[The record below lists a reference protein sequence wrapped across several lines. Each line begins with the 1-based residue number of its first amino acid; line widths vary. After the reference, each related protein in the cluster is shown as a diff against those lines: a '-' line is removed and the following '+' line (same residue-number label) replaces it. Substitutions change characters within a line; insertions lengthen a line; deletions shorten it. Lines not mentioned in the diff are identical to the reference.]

1 MGKPSGYTTLLI
13 ILLFLVGMVLG
24 INYFIRPFAPAKTT
38 VRQEEVKK
46 TATTSAVQIIKDNLT
61 TKQKIAGM
69 LILPTLLQDET
80 NKTGSFFNDQNLLAQ
95 KQASDASQI
104 AQKQLNDISQEKVV
118 TDDQTFWDWVRNN
131 QPAGLVVFGTDI
143 SDRQVIQVSQQ
154 LKKIKPAYFWLAVD
168 QEGGSVARLTGDGF
182 SPMPSWQKLCQAS
195 ESGRLAILDQSARE
209 LSGVGI
215 NMLLGPVVDVASR
228 SAILKDRVCSADP
241 AMVSLAARQS
251 VAAYENVGI
260 LPIIKHFPGIGSV
273 RVDLHKRFGIA
284 EVSNDDGMPFQVLL
298 SQFPSL
304 AVMTTHAGV
313 SGICEDQ
320 GCSLNPSCINALT
333 SRYPRALLVT
343 DALDMNAAG
352 YTGTPSGS
360 LSLVERSQKAI
371 EAGNH
376 LLLYGQGV
384 SLTDIDEIV
393 NTLSQKYE
401 TDTAFADRVNNA
413 LATIEGYRLT
423 YLKK

>member
-13 ILLFLVGMVLG
+13 ILLFLVGVVLG
-24 INYFIRPFAPAKTT
+24 INYFLRPFAPPQKT
-38 VRQEEVKK
+38 VLQQETQKV
-46 TATTSAVQIIKDNLT
+46 ATPSAVQVIKDNLT
-61 TKQKIAGM
+61 SKQKIAGM
-69 LILPTLLQDET
+69 LIVPTLLQEET
-80 NKTGSFFNDQNLLAQ
+80 NNSGSFFDDQILLAQ
-95 KQASDASQI
+95 KQASSTAQIVQKQGGDASQ
-104 AQKQLNDISQEKVV
+104 KSPS
-118 TDDQTFWDWVRNN
+118 TDDQIFWDWVKNN
-131 QPAGLVVFGTDI
+131 QPGGLIVFGSDI

-195 ESGRLAILDQSARE
+195 ESGRLATLDQSARE

-228 SAILKDRVCSADP
+228 SAILKDRICSADP

-260 LPIIKHFPGIGSV
+260 LPVIKHFPGIGSV

-376 LLLYGQGV
+376 LLLYGRGV
-384 SLTDIDEIV
+384 KLAEIDEIV
-393 NTLSQKYE
+393 NYLAQKYE
-401 TDTAFADRVNNA
+401 TDVAFADRVNNA